1 MDIQILGNDGR
12 RKLRYKS
19 DSSLN
24 AVKHGAFAK
33 TKILPHEDIK
43 EYQRLTREMYKD
55 LKPKGLVEENLADQM
70 IDSLWAAERFKLRVV
85 MKQENIFEQLTP
97 IALAQM
103 IGVPEEYLPFAPDY
117 LKEPNTRFLKRDL
130 KVPEHHFKLYKHL
143 CTHSKGVQNYQMV
156 FGIYKDL
163 FQGVNDF
170 IGNSYKVSFMMATG
184 AGLDPAWQN
193 KPKVVEEVLLKYA
206 ASLYYMIHFDELRPH
221 IRLWIASWYFLD
233 RMGKKDS
240 DYQDDMVIKELNR
253 YRSLL
258 DGFMKFRKSKNDS
271 VISATNVVIKTQSA
285 QRNEMPDSVSESTT

>member
-43 EYQRLTREMYKD
+43 EYQRLTREMYRD

-70 IDSLWAAERFKLRVV
+70 IDSLWAAERYKLRVV
-85 MKQENIFEQLTP
+85 MKQENIFKQLTP

-103 IGVPEEYLPFAPDY
+103 IDVPEEYIPFAPDY

-130 KVPEHHFKLYKHL
+130 KVPEHHYKQYLHL

-156 FGIYKDL
+156 FGAYKDL
-163 FQGVNDF
+163 FQGVHDF
-170 IGNSYKVSFMMATG
+170 IGNSYKVPFMMATG
-184 AGLDPAWQN
+184 AGIDPAWQSQ
-193 KPKVVEEVLLKYA
+193 PKVVEEVLLKYA

-233 RMGKKDS
+233 RMGRKDS

-258 DGFMKFRKSKNDS
+258 EGFMKFRKSKTDS
-271 VISATNVVIKTQSA
+271 VKSTADFALKADSF
-285 QRNEMPDSVSESTT
+285 QRNEIPDSASESTT